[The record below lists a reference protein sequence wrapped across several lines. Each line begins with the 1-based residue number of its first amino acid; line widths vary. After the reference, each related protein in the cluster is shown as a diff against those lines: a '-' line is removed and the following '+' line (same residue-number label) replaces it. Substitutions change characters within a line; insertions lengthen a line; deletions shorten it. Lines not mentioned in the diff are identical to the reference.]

1 MNSNYQFQQ
10 SLMKIKEEMKLEDQ
24 FQQTRRKVNEYL
36 ECWKRKWKK
45 EEEERIKAER
55 FARIESDIQFQQT
68 IRKVNEYLK
77 YLERK
82 YK

>member
-1 MNSNYQFQQ
+1 
-10 SLMKIKEEMKLEDQ
+10 MKLEDQ
-24 FQQTRRKVNEYL
+24 FQQTIRKTNAYL

-68 IRKVNEYLK
+68 IRKVNEYLECWK
-77 YLERK
+77 RKWKKEEEERTK
-82 YK
+82 TKIFIIIMR